1 MFWRLKAIKF
11 PFKRKKDEQQIVIDV
26 KSVETAK
33 ERIKAAIEP
42 AQVKKSDVNVTAKKQ
57 ASESVDV
64 IEVSGNHPEKEN
76 NQSMEN
82 DGNDITKP
90 ETKETGKQR
99 VDMEQYNKL
108 DKNEII
114 NETTDKI
121 KQEEQVK
128 QPMEANSIK
137 SAEQNVVSAH
147 KNLKEIEENYR
158 KKGEKLPF
166 LTIGVRRNKNMNNKV
181 YDNRELSWLKFNER
195 VIDEADDKSVP
206 LCERLTFVSIFNS
219 NLDEF
224 YMVRVGSLYDQMIL
238 AKKSKQ
244 EFITGFDNKSMMTAE
259 QQLDAVFAETRE
271 LLHKKDKIYAR
282 LMYEFD
288 SQGVKLISFNDVEYS
303 DAVYLENYFN
313 KSILPILSPQ
323 VIGKKNPF
331 PFLKNKEIYAVALLG
346 SKNNDKIGLVPCSN
360 GIFDRLIPIPS
371 DSRKYMLVEEL
382 ILHFLPKIFK
392 KYSVKSKS
400 LIRIIRNADIDMDE
414 AFFDEDMD
422 YRDTMEQLIK
432 ERRRLCPVKL
442 EYSRVL
448 DDKVI
453 SELCKEL
460 KLDKK
465 QVFYSE
471 SPLEMSFISK
481 IQDDLRGRREL
492 FYERRVP
499 QNSKQLDIKQPIMDQ
514 IAKKDVLLSYPYES
528 MHPLIKL
535 LNEAGSDDRVLSIKM
550 TLYRVAKNS
559 QIVEALIEAAE
570 NGKEVVVL
578 VELRARFDEENNIEW
593 SRRLEEAGCKIIYG
607 IEHIKVHSKLC
618 LITYKDGDDF
628 KYITHV
634 GTGNFN
640 EKTAKLYT
648 DLALITSDVNIARET
663 ADVFNN
669 LGLGD
674 VVEHTEH
681 LLVAPKCLQNKVLE
695 LIDDEIKK
703 AQNGEEA
710 YIGIKI
716 NSLTDKTIIEK
727 LVEAS
732 MSGVK
737 IDMVIRG
744 ISCMV
749 AGIEGYT
756 DNITITSIV
765 GRFLEHSR
773 IYIFG
778 KGKTAKIYIASA
790 DFMTRNT
797 IRRVEVATPVYDD
810 GIKERILRM
819 FNTML
824 CDNVKARIMANDGN
838 YYKKDA
844 VDGVSRLNS
853 QEYFYDE
860 VVKKAQQN

>member
-11 PFKRKKDEQQIVIDV
+11 PFKRKKDEQQTVIDV

-76 NQSMEN
+76 NQSIEN

-166 LTIGVRRNKNMNNKV
+166 FA
-181 YDNRELSWLKFNER
+181 NRELSWLKFNER
-195 VIDEADDKSVP
+195 VIDEADDKRVP

-618 LITYKDGDDF
+618 LITYKDGEDF

-778 KGKTAKIYIASA
+778 KGKTAKIYISSA

-824 CDNVKARIMANDGN
+824 SDNVKARIMANDGN
-838 YYKKDA
+838 YYKKDV
-844 VDGVSRLNS
+844 VDGISRLNS

>member
-11 PFKRKKDEQQIVIDV
+11 TFKRKKDEQQTVIDV

-166 LTIGVRRNKNMNNKV
+166 FA
-181 YDNRELSWLKFNER
+181 NRELSWLKFNER
-195 VIDEADDKSVP
+195 VIDEADDKRVP

-618 LITYKDGDDF
+618 LITYKDGEDF

-778 KGKTAKIYIASA
+778 KGKTAKIYISSA

-824 CDNVKARIMANDGN
+824 SDNVKARIMANDGN

-844 VDGVSRLNS
+844 VDGISRLNS

>member
-11 PFKRKKDEQQIVIDV
+11 PFKRKKDEQQTVIDV

-42 AQVKKSDVNVTAKKQ
+42 AQVKKSVVNVTAKKQ

-76 NQSMEN
+76 NQSMKN

-166 LTIGVRRNKNMNNKV
+166 FA
-181 YDNRELSWLKFNER
+181 NRELSWLKFNER
-195 VIDEADDKSVP
+195 VIDEADDKRVP

-618 LITYKDGDDF
+618 LITYKDGEDF

-773 IYIFG
+773 IYRFG
-778 KGKTAKIYIASA
+778 VGDDEKIYIASA

-797 IRRVEVATPVYDD
+797 VRRVEVATPVYDAHAKDKIRHIFDTIMTDDEKGKELRAD
-810 GIKERILRM
+810 GE
-819 FNTML
+819 
-824 CDNVKARIMANDGN
+824 
-838 YYKKDA
+838 Y
-844 VDGVSRLNS
+844 VDRKINSTPIDS
-853 QEYFYDE
+853 QEQFFEEAYKNAD
-860 VVKKAQQN
+860 KSADNQ

>member
-166 LTIGVRRNKNMNNKV
+166 FA
-181 YDNRELSWLKFNER
+181 NRELSWLKFNER

-681 LLVAPKCLQNKVLE
+681 LLVSPKCLQNKVLE

-778 KGKTAKIYIASA
+778 KGKTAKIYISSA

>member
-128 QPMEANSIK
+128 QLMEANSIK

-166 LTIGVRRNKNMNNKV
+166 FA
-181 YDNRELSWLKFNER
+181 NRELSWLKFNER

-778 KGKTAKIYIASA
+778 KGKTAKIYISSA

>member
-11 PFKRKKDEQQIVIDV
+11 TFKRKKDEQQTVIDV

-166 LTIGVRRNKNMNNKV
+166 FA
-181 YDNRELSWLKFNER
+181 NRELSWLKFNER
-195 VIDEADDKSVP
+195 VIDEADDKRVP

-778 KGKTAKIYIASA
+778 KGKTAKIYISSA

>member
-11 PFKRKKDEQQIVIDV
+11 PFKRKKDEQQTVIDV

-108 DKNEII
+108 DKNKII

-166 LTIGVRRNKNMNNKV
+166 FA
-181 YDNRELSWLKFNER
+181 NRELSWLKFNER
-195 VIDEADDKSVP
+195 VIDEADDKRVP

-618 LITYKDGDDF
+618 LITYKDGEDF

-778 KGKTAKIYIASA
+778 KGKTAKIYISSA

-824 CDNVKARIMANDGN
+824 SDNVKARIMANDGN
-838 YYKKDA
+838 YYKKDV
-844 VDGVSRLNS
+844 VDGISRLNS

>member
-11 PFKRKKDEQQIVIDV
+11 PFKRKKDEQQTVIDV

-33 ERIKAAIEP
+33 ERINAAIEP

-82 DGNDITKP
+82 DGNDIIKP

-166 LTIGVRRNKNMNNKV
+166 FA
-181 YDNRELSWLKFNER
+181 NRELSWLKFNER
-195 VIDEADDKSVP
+195 VIDEADDKRVP

-778 KGKTAKIYIASA
+778 KGKTAKIYISSA